1 MTLNTRQVQSIIIL
15 RGLGYSQQEVADK
28 IKTSRKTV
36 QNYLHKFKSEVYKD
50 GLEDTFWS
58 YFTSDVSILR
68 AIVHSKCEI
77 KRK

>member
-28 IKTSRKTV
+28 VKTSRKTV
-36 QNYLHKFKSEVYKD
+36 QNYLHKFKSEVHES

-58 YFTSDVSILR
+58 YFVSDISILR
-68 AIVHSKCEI
+68 AIVHSKL
-77 KRK
+77 